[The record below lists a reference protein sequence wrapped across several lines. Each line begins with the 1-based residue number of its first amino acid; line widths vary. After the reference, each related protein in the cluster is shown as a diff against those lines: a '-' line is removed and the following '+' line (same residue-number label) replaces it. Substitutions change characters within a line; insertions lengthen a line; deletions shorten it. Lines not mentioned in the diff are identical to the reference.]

1 MRAHRHRL
9 EGAIFSQGRQVC
21 GDIAR
26 ATTLVRRLRHY
37 VNLERIEVQY
47 RLHPPRCGI
56 AGVLQPGD
64 YARVSALEFLA
75 RYAAG
80 TLSEPLAT
88 TDARR
93 QRREEP
99 RLRGAQARPD
109 TSPAGADWS
118 GGVRVGSRRM
128 PGSWVVSLNAR
139 DGQMGNNGHH
149 MS

>member
-9 EGAIFSQGRQVC
+9 KGAIFSQGRHVC

-26 ATTLVRRLRHY
+26 ATTLVRRLRHD

-47 RLHPPRCGI
+47 RVPPPRCGI

-64 YARVSALEFLA
+64 YARVSAKEFLA

-118 GGVRVGSRRM
+118 GG
-128 PGSWVVSLNAR
+128 
-139 DGQMGNNGHH
+139 
-149 MS
+149 